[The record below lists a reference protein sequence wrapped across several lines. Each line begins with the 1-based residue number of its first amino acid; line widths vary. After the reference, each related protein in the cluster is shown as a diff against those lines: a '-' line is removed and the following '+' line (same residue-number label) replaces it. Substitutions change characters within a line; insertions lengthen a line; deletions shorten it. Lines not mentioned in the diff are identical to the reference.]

1 MEEPILS
8 QHNHRY
14 VVFPIQY
21 PKLWEMYKKAV
32 DSFWRPEEIDLR
44 ADLLQWETVLT
55 KAERKLVSRIL
66 AFFATADGIVAENL
80 VERFCRDVAI
90 PEAKFFYCF
99 QLVIENIHA
108 ETYSMLLESLIVDS
122 EERRALLDAA
132 TEVPTIAAKNAW
144 AVKWIENS
152 IADFATR
159 LAAFVAVEG
168 LFFSSSFAYIFFL
181 KSQGKM
187 NALGFS
193 NELICRDEGMHT
205 AFASLLFQHLHNRPP
220 MQVIHEMFKEAV
232 EIEIQFAS
240 EALSSPVPG
249 MTILEM
255 SQYIRFSADQLLKTL
270 GYEALYGDS
279 NPFEFMA
286 MMSLP
291 GRVNF
296 FEKQNSDY
304 RLPRMEVSDVRTGL
318 WSEDAFCAGYSKENV
333 GRRRSEIRSED
344 EGKSGSH
351 PDTAFPIQS
360 LFNQ

>member
-1 MEEPILS
+1 
-8 QHNHRY
+8 
-14 VVFPIQY
+14 
-21 PKLWEMYKKAV
+21 MYKKGRRLFLEARR
-32 DSFWRPEEIDLR
+32 DRSEGRPSAMGDRSHEGRAEIGVPHTRL
-44 ADLLQWETVLT
+44 
-55 KAERKLVSRIL
+55 
-66 AFFATADGIVAENL
+66 FATADGIVAENL

-90 PEAKFFYCF
+90 PEAKFFTVSSWLSKTSMRRRILC
-99 QLVIENIHA
+99 
-108 ETYSMLLESLIVDS
+108 YSKASSLIL
-122 EERRALLDAA
+122 RASGLTRCSDRGSDHSGQDAL
-132 TEVPTIAAKNAW
+132 
-144 AVKWIENS
+144 
-152 IADFATR
+152 ATR
-159 LAAFVAVEG
+159 LAAFVAVEAF
-168 LFFSSSFAYIFFL
+168 LLIEFRIYFFL

-193 NELICRDEGMHT
+193 NELICRDEGIAHCVCV
-205 AFASLLFQHLHNRPP
+205 ALIPAPAYNRPP

-232 EIEIQFAS
+232 EIEIQ
-240 EALSSPVPG
+240 LC
-249 MTILEM
+249 IQM

-279 NPFEFMA
+279 NPHRQFEFMA